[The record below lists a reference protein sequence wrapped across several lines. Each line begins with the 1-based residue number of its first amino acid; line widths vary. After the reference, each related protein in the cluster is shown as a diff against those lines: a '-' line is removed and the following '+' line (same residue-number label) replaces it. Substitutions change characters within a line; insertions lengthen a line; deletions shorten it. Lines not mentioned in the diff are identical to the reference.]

1 MFDINLYNQLPS
13 IAAASA
19 VLESKLAS
27 SGIALDTLLEKL
39 RPLFCSDEHKGKYGL
54 WLLHHHF
61 DLDEGERMVKNG
73 AISQPTQDKSSNIV
87 AERWTGTGD
96 EVEHVY
102 ANNLTSSEVP
112 PPPPQEFIQQFQA
125 ITSAYNIDC
134 LGICSA
140 PSDEELK
147 MFNAGY
153 MFVESCKQGRKQILT
168 AVSMGDLSLDGD
180 SVFRTTWSL
189 SSDWRLNCSHSCTV
203 DSGH

>member
-1 MFDINLYNQLPS
+1 MFDINLYNQLLS

-19 VLESKLAS
+19 ALESKLAS

-73 AISQPTQDKSSNIV
+73 AVSQPTQDKSSNIV

-102 ANNLTSSEVP
+102 ADSLGLNEVP
-112 PPPPQEFIQQFQA
+112 SPPPQD
-125 ITSAYNIDC
+125 AYNIDC

-147 MFNAGY
+147 MFNAGC